1 MAAITANGTTVSV
14 SGTAIGNLL
23 SVSPTSLSVATI
35 DSTSMDDS
43 WRTFIGGLKDGG
55 ECTFEIS
62 YDPSLAS
69 HTSLE
74 SYIDGD
80 NHVILITWS
89 DETTC
94 TFNAIITSFSP
105 SANIDDK
112 LNCSVG
118 LKITGAVTL

>member
-1 MAAITANGTTVSV
+1 MGAVTANGTTVSV
-14 SGTAIGNLL
+14 GGTAIGNLL

-35 DSTSMDDS
+35 DSTSMGDS

-55 ECTFEIS
+55 ECSFEIS

-74 SYIDGD
+74 GYIDGD
-80 NHVILITWS
+80 NYVILITWS

-105 SANIDDK
+105 SAAIDDK
-112 LNCSVG
+112 LTCSVG